1 MGLMYFK
8 RYRMEM
14 DLQGRRFPHLHLP
27 DGYSL
32 VSWRPDLIEEHAETK
47 YRSFRTEID
56 ANVFPCLGN
65 HQGCLNLMGEITRK
79 ENFIPSATW
88 LVKYED
94 RELERCEYCG
104 TVQGIRERKGIG
116 AIQNLGITPS
126 HRNQCLGTYLLFQSL
141 EGFRD
146 FGLNRVRLEVTAH
159 NLGAIRL
166 YERLGFAKEKVV
178 YKVAEVAYN

>member
-1 MGLMYFK
+1 
-8 RYRMEM
+8 M

-65 HQGCLNLMGEITRK
+65 HQGCLNLMGEITRR

-94 RELERCEYCG
+94 RELWNRSRHSRTEGNRSDTKSGYH
-104 TVQGIRERKGIG
+104 TTPPQSMPRHLSFVSVIG
-116 AIQNLGITPS
+116 RISRLRSEPGAPGS
-126 HRNQCLGTYLLFQSL
+126 HRPQPGRHPVVRTTGLCKRKSRLQSGGGCLQLKTRKLVL
-141 EGFRD
+141 
-146 FGLNRVRLEVTAH
+146 
-159 NLGAIRL
+159 
-166 YERLGFAKEKVV
+166 
-178 YKVAEVAYN
+178 